1 MRFAEALL
9 TYAEAKAELGTITQ
23 SDIDLSINK
32 LRSRIGM
39 PALVMNNIT
48 VDPNWPDYGY
58 SVSPVIQ
65 EIRRERKVELFGEG
79 YRWDDLMRW
88 SAHKIFIGKRPQGA
102 FYTAEFKAKNKN
114 LPFDAQGYLD
124 PYQKSIPN
132 GYGFNPSRDYLLPI
146 PTNEITLNPKLI
158 QNPGW

>member
-1 MRFAEALL
+1 
-9 TYAEAKAELGTITQ
+9 
-23 SDIDLSINK
+23 
-32 LRSRIGM
+32 M
-39 PALVMNNIT
+39 PALDMNNIT
-48 VDPNWPDYGY
+48 IDPNWPDYGY
-58 SVSPVIQ
+58 SVSPVLQ

-88 SAHKIFIGKRPQGA
+88 SAHKLFIGKRPQGA
-102 FYTAEFKAKNKN
+102 FYTAEFKAKNKT
-114 LPFDAQGYLD
+114 LTSDAQGYLD

-146 PTNEITLNPKLI
+146 PTNEITLNPKLT